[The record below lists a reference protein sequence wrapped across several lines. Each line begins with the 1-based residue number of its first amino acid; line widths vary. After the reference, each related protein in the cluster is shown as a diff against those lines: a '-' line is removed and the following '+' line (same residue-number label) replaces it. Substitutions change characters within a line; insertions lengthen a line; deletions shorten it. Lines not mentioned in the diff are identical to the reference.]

1 MNRHGFTSS
10 FDFIDIMLT
19 DTYITIIDPN
29 EEYVIDSTLFASMGK
44 NTPFNGKTVKGRV
57 RYTMSDGKVVYSYRP
72 GCEIIVD
79 KDVPKLI

>member
-1 MNRHGFTSS
+1 
-10 FDFIDIMLT
+10 
-19 DTYITIIDPN
+19 
-29 EEYVIDSTLFASMGK
+29 MGK